1 MNLFSVIVAAV
12 SLFGG
17 GLLTYITIL
26 FISLLTVAIIVIVG
40 LVCYYRRRMKTITG
54 FLEYTHLIIR

>member
-17 GLLTYITIL
+17 GLLTYITIV

-54 FLEYTHLIIR
+54 FISL